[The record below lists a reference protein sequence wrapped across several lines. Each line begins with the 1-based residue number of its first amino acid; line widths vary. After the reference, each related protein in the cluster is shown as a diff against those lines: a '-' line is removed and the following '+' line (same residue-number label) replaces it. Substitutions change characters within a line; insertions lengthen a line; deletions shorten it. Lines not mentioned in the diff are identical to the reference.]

1 MSDRDKAQLL
11 GPWMTAALVVGG
23 IIGSG
28 IFMLPVALAPLGPN
42 AVAGWLVSGLGALCI
57 AFALSRL
64 VTTDGEGLQAYI
76 ERGFGPLAGF
86 IVAWCFLVST
96 WAANAALAIAA
107 ASATSRLIPALAD
120 PSRVALLAVG
130 YIAFLT
136 AVNAAGAR
144 AMGRLAVLTTLLK
157 LLPLLAV
164 IVLAAIGA
172 GQGRE
177 FEPLASVPLTLDSI
191 AVAVALAL
199 FALTGFEN
207 ALAPV
212 GKVRDPARN
221 IPRAMVIGTAFVA
234 ILYLASSTS
243 VLLLL
248 PQSQVAT
255 SAAPFADALVSQWGE
270 GAAIL
275 AALGMA
281 IAAFGALNGGVMVA
295 GESGFSMALR
305 RDLPAFLARTRG
317 TNTPVVSQ
325 LASSAIVVLLV
336 LFNTSRTTAGLFQF
350 VVLLST
356 VAVLVVYLIGSLAA
370 LRLRPG
376 PLAALPIV
384 IGIGFALFAFYGSG
398 LEANL
403 WGLALLAAGLGIR
416 TLMHRF
422 NSSAATHPAA
432 APVAPPESSA

>member
-1 MSDRDKAQLL
+1 MPERGAPQLL

-42 AVAGWLVSGLGALCI
+42 AIAGWLVSGLGALCI
-57 AFALSRL
+57 AFALARL
-64 VTTDGEGLQAYI
+64 VTADGEGLQAYI
-76 ERGFGPLAGF
+76 ERGFGPTAGF

-107 ASATSRLIPALAD
+107 ASATSRVFPVFGSAGE
-120 PSRVALLAVG
+120 VALLAVG
-130 YIAFLT
+130 LILFLT

-164 IVLAAIGA
+164 IILLTIGA
-172 GQGRE
+172 GEGRD
-177 FEPLASVPLTLDSI
+177 FEALAPTPLTIDNISM
-191 AVAVALAL
+191 AVALTL

-212 GKVRDPARN
+212 GKVRDPSRN
-221 IPRAMVIGTAFVA
+221 IPRAMIAGTAFVA
-234 ILYLASSTS
+234 VLYLLSSTS

-248 PQSQVAT
+248 SQSQAAS

-275 AALGMA
+275 AALGIA
-281 IAAFGALNGGVMVA
+281 IAAFGALNGGIMVA
-295 GESGFSMALR
+295 GEAGYSMALR
-305 RDLPAFLARTRG
+305 GDLPYSLART
-317 TNTPVVSQ
+317 TPSNTPVVSQ
-325 LASSAIVVLLV
+325 IVSSAIVILLV
-336 LFNTSRTTAGLFQF
+336 FFNSSRTTAGLFQF

-356 VAVLVVYLIGSLAA
+356 VAVLVVYLIGSLEA
-370 LRLRPG
+370 LRLRPK
-376 PLAALPIV
+376 PLATIPIV

-398 LEANL
+398 VEANL
-403 WGLALLAAGLGIR
+403 WGLALLGGGLMVR
-416 TLMHRF
+416 ALMHRF
-422 NSSAATHPAA
+422 NSSPANPSEAASA
-432 APVAPPESSA
+432 APRE

>member
-1 MSDRDKAQLL
+1 MADRGAPQML

-42 AVAGWLVSGLGALCI
+42 AVAGWLVSGVGALCI

-64 VTTDGEGLQAYI
+64 VTADGAGLQAYI

-96 WAANAALAIAA
+96 WAANAALAVAA
-107 ASATSRLIPALAD
+107 ASATSRVVPAIAGGEWVAVLAI
-120 PSRVALLAVG
+120 G
-130 YIAFLT
+130 FIAFLT

-164 IVLAAIGA
+164 IVVVAIGGA
-172 GQGRE
+172 EGRS
-177 FEPLASVPLTLDSI
+177 FEPLAPVPLTIDLV
-191 AVAVALAL
+191 AGAVALTL

-221 IPRAMVIGTAFVA
+221 IPRAIVLGTAFVA
-234 ILYLASSTS
+234 LLYLASSS
-243 VLLLL
+243 AVLVLL
-248 PQSQVAT
+248 PQSVVAA
-255 SAAPFADALVSQWGE
+255 SAAPFADALVSEWGE
-270 GAAIL
+270 GAAVL

-281 IAAFGALNGGVMVA
+281 IAAFGALNGGIMVA
-295 GESGFSMALR
+295 GEAGYSMALR
-305 RDLPAFLARTRG
+305 GDLPAVLARTRG
-317 TNTPVVSQ
+317 INTPVVSQ
-325 LASSAIVVLLV
+325 LVSSAIVILLV
-336 LFNTSRTTAGLFQF
+336 MFNSSRTTAGLFTF

-370 LRLRPG
+370 LKLKPG
-376 PLAALPIV
+376 PMAVAFIA
-384 IGIGFALFAFYGSG
+384 IGVVFSLFAFYGSG

-403 WGLALLAAGLGIR
+403 WGLALLAGGLAIR
-416 TLMHRF
+416 AVMHRI
-422 NSSAATHPAA
+422 NSPAA
-432 APVAPPESSA
+432 IPPEDARAAPRE

>member
-1 MSDRDKAQLL
+1 MISDRKAPQLL

-28 IFMLPVALAPLGPN
+28 IFMLPVALAPLGAN

-64 VTTDGEGLQAYI
+64 VTADGEGLQAYI
-76 ERGFGPLAGF
+76 ERGFGPVAGF

-107 ASATSRLIPALAD
+107 ASATSRIVPAVAD
-120 PSRVALLAVG
+120 AAWVAALAVG
-130 YIAFLT
+130 FIAFLT

-144 AMGRLAVLTTLLK
+144 AMGRLAVVTTLFK
-157 LLPLLAV
+157 ILPLVAV
-164 IVLAAIGA
+164 VVLVAIGKTE
-172 GQGRE
+172 GRD
-177 FEPLASVPLTLDSI
+177 FEPLAASPVTIDTI
-191 AVAVALAL
+191 ALAVALTL
-199 FALTGFEN
+199 YALTGFEN

-221 IPRAMVIGTAFVA
+221 IPRAMVLGTAFVA
-234 ILYLASSTS
+234 LLYLLSSSS

-248 PQSQVAT
+248 PQSVVAT

-281 IAAFGALNGGVMVA
+281 IAAFGALNGGIMVA
-295 GESGFSMALR
+295 GEAGFSMALR
-305 RDLPAFLARTRG
+305 GDLPAVLTRTRG
-317 TNTPVVSQ
+317 ANTPVVSQ

-336 LFNTSRTTAGLFQF
+336 VFNSSRTTAGLFQF
-350 VVLLST
+350 VILLST

-370 LRLRPG
+370 LRLRPT
-376 PLAALPIV
+376 PIAALPILV
-384 IGIGFALFAFYGSG
+384 GIGFALFAFYGSG

-403 WGLALLAAGLGIR
+403 WGLALLVAGLAIR
-416 TLMHRF
+416 ALMRRL
-422 NSSAATHPAA
+422 NSSAATAPAA
-432 APVAPPESSA
+432 AAAAPPGS

>member
-1 MSDRDKAQLL
+1 MISDRKAPQLL

-28 IFMLPVALAPLGPN
+28 IFMLPVALAPLGAN

-64 VTTDGEGLQAYI
+64 VTADGEGLQAYI
-76 ERGFGPLAGF
+76 ERGFGPVAGF

-107 ASATSRLIPALAD
+107 ASATSRIVPAVAD
-120 PSRVALLAVG
+120 AAWVAALAVG
-130 YIAFLT
+130 FIAFLT

-144 AMGRLAVLTTLLK
+144 AMGRLAVVTTLFK
-157 LLPLLAV
+157 ILPLVAV
-164 IVLAAIGA
+164 VVLVAIGKTE
-172 GQGRE
+172 GRD
-177 FEPLASVPLTLDSI
+177 FEPLAASPVTIDTI
-191 AVAVALAL
+191 ALAVALTL
-199 FALTGFEN
+199 YALTGFEN

-221 IPRAMVIGTAFVA
+221 IPRAMVLGTAFVA
-234 ILYLASSTS
+234 LLYLLSSSS

-248 PQSQVAT
+248 PQSVVAT

-281 IAAFGALNGGVMVA
+281 IAAFGALNGGIMVA
-295 GESGFSMALR
+295 GEAGFSMALR
-305 RDLPAFLARTRG
+305 GDLPAVLTRTRG
-317 TNTPVVSQ
+317 SNTPVVSQ

-336 LFNTSRTTAGLFQF
+336 VFNSSRTTAGLFQF
-350 VVLLST
+350 VILLST

-370 LRLRPG
+370 LRLRPT
-376 PLAALPIV
+376 PIAALPILV
-384 IGIGFALFAFYGSG
+384 GIGFALFAFYGSG

-403 WGLALLAAGLGIR
+403 WGLALLVAGLAIR
-416 TLMHRF
+416 ALMRRL
-422 NSSAATHPAA
+422 NSSAATAPAA
-432 APVAPPESSA
+432 AAAAPPGS

>member
-28 IFMLPVALAPLGPN
+28 IFMLPVTLAPLGPN

-64 VTTDGEGLQAYI
+64 VTADGEGLQAYI
-76 ERGFGPLAGF
+76 ERGFGALAGF
-86 IVAWCFLVST
+86 VVAWCFLVST

-107 ASATSRLIPALAD
+107 ASATSRVLPAFAE
-120 PSRVALLAVG
+120 PGRVALLAVAFIG
-130 YIAFLT
+130 FLT

-164 IVLAAIGA
+164 IVLVAVGA
-172 GQGRE
+172 GQGRD
-177 FEPLASVPLTLDSI
+177 FEPLAIVPLTLDNV

-221 IPRAMVIGTAFVA
+221 IPRAMVVGTAFVA
-234 ILYLASSTS
+234 VLYLLSSSS
-243 VLLLL
+243 VLILL
-248 PQSQVAT
+248 PQSVVAS
-255 SAAPFADALVSQWGE
+255 SAAPFADALVTEWGE

-281 IAAFGALNGGVMVA
+281 VAAFGALNGGIMVA
-295 GESGFSMALR
+295 GEAGFSMASR
-305 RDLPAFLARTRG
+305 GDLPAVLARTRG
-317 TNTPVVSQ
+317 PNTPVASQ

-336 LFNTSRTTAGLFQF
+336 LFNSSRTTAGLFQF
-350 VVLLST
+350 VILLST
-356 VAVLVVYLIGSLAA
+356 VAVLVVYLIGSMAA

-384 IGIGFALFAFYGSG
+384 VGLGFALFAFYGSG
-398 LEANL
+398 LEASL

-416 TLMHRF
+416 TLMHRL
-422 NSSAATHPAA
+422 NSSAATGPAA
-432 APVAPPESSA
+432 AQAAPPGSSV